1 MATAASAS
9 ACSAASFQQA
19 PVAACAS
26 AHSSFGAP
34 SAFGGSAAFGRS
46 APKTKRG
53 AKPKRG
59 VANAARVS
67 KGSVVDSWGGLTVH
81 APERH
86 QSEHVTVTVVIYNT
100 VVGGVPTVADVAAA
114 IDDLERLYAGCS
126 AAGKLAEPTFDFM
139 KHGMAGSGASHQVAQ
154 KVALQPYTH
163 TAGVVQ
169 NPAVFP
175 TDSAPPNYFLQ
186 TPPPQQHHQGCGGLW
201 GAVPAVPKCATG
213 HPMPISTFGSELGN
227 ATAYVNGWTCDNTAC
242 TGGGATHHPTVGRH
256 FCQQCGVDLCS
267 ACGHQIGQQQQQ
279 QQQHA
284 VSTTK

>member
-1 MATAASAS
+1 MTPQPAPTQSWFTTTATTAPAAPTQPMFPTAAPVAPAPSWFP
-9 ACSAASFQQA
+9 AAPVAPTQSWFPTAAPAPTPSLFSFS
-19 PVAACAS
+19 VAACAP
-26 AHSSFGAP
+26 AHGGFGGGFGAP
-34 SAFGGSAAFGRS
+34 STFGVSAAFGRS
-46 APKTKRG
+46 APK
-53 AKPKRG
+53 PKLG

-139 KHGMAGSGASHQVAQ
+139 KHGMAGSGASQQVAQ

-175 TDSAPPNYFLQ
+175 TDSTPPNYFLH
-186 TPPPQQHHQGCGGLW
+186 TPLPQQQQPAPTQPAPTQPAPTQSWFPTH
-201 GAVPAVPKCATG
+201 AVSA
-213 HPMPISTFGSELGN
+213 
-227 ATAYVNGWTCDNTAC
+227 
-242 TGGGATHHPTVGRH
+242 PTVGA
-256 FCQQCGVDLCS
+256 FAQGS
-267 ACGHQIGQQQQQ
+267 
-279 QQQHA
+279 
-284 VSTTK
+284 